1 MKDVQRWLKQQHLH
15 TSSARSY
22 LLPRDPVL
30 MPTVLNQTRALA
42 VQLNFLDADVISW
55 QLTKQNENKNEAESV
70 STGWLLAHYT
80 LLQMT
85 DGCWR
90 ITLAFLVSAVEAEA
104 TPWQPE
110 LTVRTKG
117 SQGLAGMK
125 QAVDSHTRFLLRAL
139 DLSFPYPH

>member
-1 MKDVQRWLKQQHLH
+1 
-15 TSSARSY
+15 
-22 LLPRDPVL
+22 
-30 MPTVLNQTRALA
+30 MPA
-42 VQLNFLDADVISW
+42 
-55 QLTKQNENKNEAESV
+55 